1 MSELK
6 KRQTQPFSSGLIH
19 NKKKQKLQ
27 IKKNKIKKSKVFS
40 EVVTKKTSYS
50 LGVTRSDSIIN
61 EWLRV
66 AAEVEIYLYLC
77 RKKKKGEGKGGG
89 GEGGVGGE
97 GGTPEKI
104 Y

>member
-1 MSELK
+1 M
-6 KRQTQPFSSGLIH
+6 
-19 NKKKQKLQ
+19 
-27 IKKNKIKKSKVFS
+27 
-40 EVVTKKTSYS
+40 VTKKTSFS

-77 RKKKKGEGKGGG
+77 RKKKERGKG

-97 GGTPEKI
+97 GGRGGRGGDPREDLLKQRSRT
-104 Y
+104 

>member
-1 MSELK
+1 M
-6 KRQTQPFSSGLIH
+6 
-19 NKKKQKLQ
+19 
-27 IKKNKIKKSKVFS
+27 
-40 EVVTKKTSYS
+40 VTKKTSFS

-77 RKKKKGEGKGGG
+77 RKKK

-97 GGTPEKI
+97 GGRGGDRGGPQRRFIKAEKQDMRKFSRQRTGADQGRRPRS
-104 Y
+104 